1 MVLLW
6 DILVMFY
13 DDEQDQLLMAEW
25 TSINVQVSFDL

>member
-25 TSINVQVSFDL
+25 NSINVPVSFDL